1 MLKNNKKQIF
11 GRKEPTH
18 PPQVKD
24 SERKKPF
31 ATRPSQQEKSLCK
44 NAWLSG
50 MPNGEL
56 VKIGNCSP
64 RTLDNWK
71 AEWKDLRTDAL
82 FMLRSS
88 QLEINVTEVEL
99 QEHRDYIETLRSL
112 KTKHESELN
121 LLDDISN
128 ALNLALENLES
139 HPDFDSTD
147 FKQVCAM
154 LKSFASA
161 KDSRSKLQQDY
172 KMLRHSER
180 RNRNYNIPQSG
191 G

>member
-1 MLKNNKKQIF
+1 M
-11 GRKEPTH
+11 
-18 PPQVKD
+18 
-24 SERKKPF
+24 
-31 ATRPSQQEKSLCK
+31 
-44 NAWLSG
+44 
-50 MPNGEL
+50 
-56 VKIGNCSP
+56 
-64 RTLDNWK
+64 
-71 AEWKDLRTDAL
+71 
-82 FMLRSS
+82 
-88 QLEINVTEVEL
+88 
-99 QEHRDYIETLRSL
+99 

-172 KMLRHSER
+172 IKCCDTLNAETGITTYHKAAGNKINEIAKAEGRLEIARKRKEEGLETSTE
-180 RNRNYNIPQSG
+180 QKQG
-191 G
+191 GFFNV